1 MRTPTSRIL
10 QVCAPR
16 WWLGHLVVAGAV
28 ALAGWLGLWQ
38 LHAWQAHRASAEV
51 DVTTLTPVELTRAL
65 GPDDPFPGRLV
76 GQPVVMRGQWVPQS
90 TLFVSGRELEDRD
103 GFWVVTPLRVAGTES
118 AMLVVRGWSPSV
130 AAAPAA
136 PTGEA
141 EFVGWLQPPEG
152 TGEVDDDPTDDVL
165 PQLRIADAIQH
176 VDQDVYGAYVVV
188 ADRVAAGDGPGGD
201 WPVGERATND
211 GRTGL
216 APATLDQRPSSSQ
229 FTALRNLLYALQW
242 WLFGGFAVFVWGR
255 YLLDSTRDPVPST
268 T

>member
-1 MRTPTSRIL
+1 VRTTPTSRLIRL
-10 QVCAPR
+10 CAPR

-38 LHAWQAHRASAEV
+38 LHAWQAHRAAAAV
-51 DVTTLTPVELTRAL
+51 DVTELTPIELRDAL
-65 GPDDPFPGRLV
+65 GPDDPFPGKLA
-76 GQPVVMRGQWVPQS
+76 GQPVVVEGEWVPEA
-90 TLFVSGRELEDRD
+90 TLFVSGRERGDRD
-103 GFWVVTPLRVAGTES
+103 GFWVVTPVTVAGTES
-118 AMLVVRGWSPSV
+118 AMLVVRGW
-130 AAAPAA
+130 APAVA
-136 PTGEA
+136 EAPAPPTGGA

-152 TGEVDDDPTDDVL
+152 SGEVDDDPTDDVL

-176 VDQDVYGAYVVV
+176 LDQDVYGAYVVV
-188 ADRVAAGDGPGGD
+188 ADQVVAGD

-211 GRTGL
+211 GTAGL
-216 APATLDQRPSSSQ
+216 IPATLDQRPTSSR